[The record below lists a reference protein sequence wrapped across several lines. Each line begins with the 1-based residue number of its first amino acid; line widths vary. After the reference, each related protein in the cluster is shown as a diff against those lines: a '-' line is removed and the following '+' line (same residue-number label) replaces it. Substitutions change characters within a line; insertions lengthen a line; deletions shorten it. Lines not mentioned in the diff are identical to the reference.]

1 MFCHNL
7 SSAKAF
13 KTVTSSGFQICWML
27 FTAHLRVMLRR
38 WGRRWMMTGLREPAR
53 RPLPTTHSLHIHT
66 HLLRGFNAFYC
77 KKGPSVHTTNPSC
90 FFISFLSLDLGALI
104 FRVGRFVHHVGTDV
118 GTVFV
123 GLSRLEPFTPRMQY
137 DVLPYLSP
145 SDSNYQIDTNQTSP
159 VPEPRT
165 T

>member
-1 MFCHNL
+1 
-7 SSAKAF
+7 
-13 KTVTSSGFQICWML
+13 
-27 FTAHLRVMLRR
+27 
-38 WGRRWMMTGLREPAR
+38 MMTGLREPAR

-66 HLLRGFNAFYC
+66 HLLN
-77 KKGPSVHTTNPSC
+77 
-90 FFISFLSLDLGALI
+90 FLSLDLGALI

-145 SDSNYQIDTNQTSP
+145 SDSYYQIDTNQTSP

>member
-1 MFCHNL
+1 MLNAVHC
-7 SSAKAF
+7 SPEGDVEEMREEVDDDRPEGARQKAPPHH
-13 KTVTSSGFQICWML
+13 T
-27 FTAHLRVMLRR
+27 
-38 WGRRWMMTGLREPAR
+38 
-53 RPLPTTHSLHIHT
+53 LPTHSHT
-66 HLLRGFNAFYC
+66 PP
-77 KKGPSVHTTNPSC
+77 K
-90 FFISFLSLDLGALI
+90 FFVPRPRP
-104 FRVGRFVHHVGTDV
+104 FRVGRFVHHVGADV

-145 SDSNYQIDTNQTSP
+145 SDSYYQIDTNQTSP